1 MSVQV
6 RCSHCAWLF
15 RVDDAFAGTRCRCKH
30 CGAITD
36 VPANGVKPPDLPR
49 PMSPPPGKRPRIAV
63 PRAHSGRRRS
73 LLLTTAVVL
82 AAVFVYTRWV
92 PRGAPSQP
100 PDVRSIPLEKESIA
114 RLPEP
119 ATLATLPREFLGKPL
134 RADRIVWIIDGGVAM
149 AEYYPDITT
158 LVATAMALLD
168 PASQRFGLYLAS
180 DQRSDYLQLSAAGT
194 RSVKAGRE
202 LMQNFRH
209 DGRPDLGRSFG
220 EVASWKPQQVFLILT
235 QPTDREAVN
244 SIIRRAKSDEIS
256 VSVVTVGDPFHGWAS
271 IALETGGDYLCLR
284 KRDLLL
290 WVDRLVPPR
299 LPEFVG
305 QPRKA
310 S

>member
-15 RVDDAFAGTRCRCKH
+15 RVEDAFAGTRCRCKH

-36 VPANGVKPPDLPR
+36 VPANGVRPPDLPR
-49 PMSPPPGKRPRIAV
+49 PMSPPSGKRPRIAV
-63 PRAHSGRRRS
+63 PKTRSRRRRN
-73 LLLTTAVVL
+73 LLFVTAALL
-82 AAVFVYTRWV
+82 AAVFAYSRWN
-92 PRGAPSQP
+92 PRGVPGQP
-100 PDVRSIPLEKESIA
+100 PDVHAFPLEKASIA

-119 ATLATLPREFLGKPL
+119 DALATLPREFLGKPL
-134 RADRIVWIIDGGVAM
+134 RADRIVWLVDGGVAM
-149 AEYYPDITT
+149 TEYYPDVTT
-158 LVATAMALLD
+158 LVATATALLD
-168 PASQRFGLYLAS
+168 PAAQRFGLYLAS

-202 LMQNFRH
+202 LMQNFRL
-209 DGRPDLGRSFG
+209 DGRPDLGRSF
-220 EVASWKPQQVFLILT
+220 EDVAGWKPQQVFLILT

-244 SIIRRAKSDEIS
+244 SIIRRAKSEEIS